1 MNIVENLKK
10 MKANM
15 TENIKLGDEIFGN
28 FQSDDFKDIID
39 NFEETTN
46 ILADIVIDSERIL
59 DASDNLLQTLIN
71 PEDGD
76 VKIEK
81 VEEEK

>member
-28 FQSDDFKDIID
+28 FQSEDFKDIID

-46 ILADIVIDSERIL
+46 ILTDIVIDSERIL

-71 PEDGD
+71 PEDD
-76 VKIEK
+76 KINES
-81 VEEEK
+81 EEEK